1 MKRARPGK
9 GAGRAEAPPR
19 LLYKLGP
26 RGLLGASTAGVL
38 ARERAGRRL
47 GI

>member
-1 MKRARPGK
+1 MKRAGPGK
-9 GAGRAEAPPR
+9 GAGWAEAPPR

-26 RGLLGASTAGVL
+26 RGLLGASTDGAR
-38 ARERAGRRL
+38 ARECAGLRL